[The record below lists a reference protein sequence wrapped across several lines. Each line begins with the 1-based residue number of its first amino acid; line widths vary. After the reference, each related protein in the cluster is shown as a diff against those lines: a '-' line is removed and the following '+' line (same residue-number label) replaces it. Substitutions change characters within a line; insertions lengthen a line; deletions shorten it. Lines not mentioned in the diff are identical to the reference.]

1 MIVKYD
7 KLMAMAAPRSS
18 SGTVGSLLAPNQT
31 LSPPQQDA
39 PGDLVGDDHGEDQ
52 QPLEDDHDLPGKV
65 GADRQAI
72 LTPGQDPEQDG
83 GQNDPGETQQGLVVD
98 AQEARVNQEMVQTDE
113 PGEGARDEEHLEL
126 GAPDGYPAG

>member
-1 MIVKYD
+1 MIVKYERP
-7 KLMAMAAPRSS
+7 MAMAAPRSS

-83 GQNDPGETQQGLVVD
+83 GQNDPSGVIPPEERHGDTGETQQGLVVD

-113 PGEGARDEEHLEL
+113 PCEGA
-126 GAPDGYPAG
+126 